1 MMKDTP
7 EFRRLAQVAASQA
20 ANATAELM
28 QSGLEGPLHHQT
40 LWNDE
45 PIEKLADALKLA
57 LEASIEA
64 GQRLNDDAD
73 HLLYAC
79 RRFLGGW
86 AG

>member
-1 MMKDTP
+1 MNDTP
-7 EFRRLAQVAASQA
+7 EFRRLCQVAASQA

-28 QSGLEGPLHHQT
+28 QAGLEGPLHHRT

-57 LEASIEA
+57 LEASIKA
-64 GQRLNDDAD
+64 GQALDDDAD

-79 RRFLGGW
+79 RRFVAGW